1 MRKNVSYINFFI
13 KLFGTVCNRRSTIL
27 LLSKKQDKI
36 DELLK
41 ELEDE
46 RNIYNSLFQKYL
58 ETDNVNTKL
67 TEDLTIAKDKIKH
80 YNNLLSEHKKL
91 RELYETLNARF
102 HKHITSNNSLKKDSE
117 QFTEVTKETIDSIL
131 RMKRSRRSYEKIAS
145 TFKLPIT
152 TVKEIYAK
160 YK

>member
-1 MRKNVSYINFFI
+1 MRINVSYINFF
-13 KLFGTVCNRRSTIL
+13 KRLFGGICNKKNVTFL
-27 LLSKKQDKI
+27 LNKDKARI
-36 DELLK
+36 NKLLK

-58 ETDNVNTKL
+58 ETYNENTKL
-67 TEDLTIAKDKIKH
+67 TEDLTIAKDKIKY
-80 YNNLLSEHKKL
+80 YNDLLAEHKKL

-102 HKHITSNNSLKKDSE
+102 HKHITSNSLKKDSE
-117 QFTEVTKETIDSIL
+117 PSTEVTKETIDSIL